1 MPSPPD
7 TSLPL
12 RLEHPSRRQRLPPG
26 CRLLLASLAKPL
38 VAWASR
44 PWTDHRQ
51 DARATCSHATRRFTR
66 ALLLLAAAVLTYASP
81 AASVAATNTISSVPP
96 QGYTNHAGHVLAGT
110 LVSADARHVTLRL
123 PGGATRSLPLS
134 IFPPSERE
142 RIGIESGTL
151 APPPA
156 VAEACERCRLALQR
170 LDVLVKVGQQSE
182 ESADERRDL
191 ERRAVRAI
199 IADLEK
205 EQRLSPAA
213 AAYFTDRVP

>member
-1 MPSPPD
+1 MN
-7 TSLPL
+7 
-12 RLEHPSRRQRLPPG
+12 RF
-26 CRLLLASLAKPL
+26 CFAIF
-38 VAWASR
+38 VAMGVG
-44 PWTDHRQ
+44 
-51 DARATCSHATRRFTR
+51 ATATFAQSTIPI
-66 ALLLLAAAVLTYASP
+66 ATNT
-81 AASVAATNTISSVPP
+81 VAATPL
-96 QGYTNHAGHVLAGT
+96 QGYTNHAGHVLVGT
-110 LVSADARHVTLRL
+110 WVSADARSATLRL
-123 PGGATRSLPLS
+123 PSGTERKLPLN
-134 IFPPSERE
+134 IFPSSERE

-156 VAEACERCRLALQR
+156 VAEAFERCRLALQR